1 MTIYLCS
8 RNHQRTLDTM
18 QTTLD
23 AETRARNEAIRVK
36 KKMEGD
42 MNEMEIH
49 LNHANR
55 QAVES
60 QKMVRNL
67 QLQIKVSGE
76 GWLYQ
81 YADLKR

>member
-1 MTIYLCS
+1 
-8 RNHQRTLDTM
+8 M
-18 QTTLD
+18 QATLD
-23 AETRARNEAIRVK
+23 AEIRARNEAVRVK

-67 QLQIKVSGE
+67 QLQIKVRQKNR
-76 GWLYQ
+76 LNQ
-81 YADLKR
+81 YAGSKR

>member
-1 MTIYLCS
+1 
-8 RNHQRTLDTM
+8 M

-23 AETRARNEAIRVK
+23 AEIRARNEAVRVK

-67 QLQIKVSGE
+67 QLQIKVRQKDWLNQYE
-76 GWLYQ
+76 GS
-81 YADLKR
+81 KR

>member
-1 MTIYLCS
+1 
-8 RNHQRTLDTM
+8 M

-23 AETRARNEAIRVK
+23 AEIRARNEAVRVK

-67 QLQIKVSGE
+67 QLQVKVRQKD
-76 GWLYQ
+76 WLNQ
-81 YADLKR
+81 YAGSKR

>member
-1 MTIYLCS
+1 
-8 RNHQRTLDTM
+8 M

-23 AETRARNEAIRVK
+23 AEIRARNEAVRVK

-67 QLQIKVSGE
+67 QLQIKVRQKGR
-76 GWLYQ
+76 LNQ
-81 YADLKR
+81 YAGSKR

>member
-1 MTIYLCS
+1 
-8 RNHQRTLDTM
+8 M
-18 QTTLD
+18 QTTLE

-67 QLQIKVSGE
+67 QLQIKVRWE
-76 GWLYQ
+76 GWLWE
-81 YADLKR
+81 YADFRVIFNNNFK

>member
-1 MTIYLCS
+1 
-8 RNHQRTLDTM
+8 M

-23 AETRARNEAIRVK
+23 AEIRARNEAVRVK

-67 QLQIKVSGE
+67 QLQIKVRQKD
-76 GWLYQ
+76 WLNQ
-81 YADLKR
+81 YTGSKSNNRERNNL

>member
-1 MTIYLCS
+1 
-8 RNHQRTLDTM
+8 M

-23 AETRARNEAIRVK
+23 AEIRARNEAVRVK

-67 QLQIKVSGE
+67 QLQIKVRQKDR
-76 GWLYQ
+76 LNQ
-81 YADLKR
+81 YAGSKR